1 MYDIIVKIYWGVYF
15 VQKADLDPLIFVPAR
30 ECAKAHSFLLSCP
43 TKILRKGKGLSIM
56 KKVVIIDGQGG
67 RMGRALVEEIQ
78 KLCPGQPLLALG
90 ANTTATAAMMKAG
103 AAMGATGENPV
114 LVACRDADLIIGPI
128 GIVIADS
135 LLGEITPA
143 MAAAIGQSR
152 AQKILIPVNGSSY
165 CRHILVGTQNLP
177 MNEYIHLAAEEAAAY
192 LNHI

>member
-1 MYDIIVKIYWGVYF
+1 
-15 VQKADLDPLIFVPAR
+15 
-30 ECAKAHSFLLSCP
+30 
-43 TKILRKGKGLSIM
+43 M
-56 KKVVIIDGQGG
+56 KLVVIDGQSG
-67 RMGRALVEEIQ
+67 RTGALLVERVRAAGLPLE
-78 KLCPGQPLLALG
+78 LLAVG
-90 ANTTATAAMMKAG
+90 TNAIATAAMMKAG
-103 AAMGATGENPV
+103 AQRGATGENPV

-152 AQKILIPVNGSSY
+152 AQKILIPVSGISY

>member
-1 MYDIIVKIYWGVYF
+1 
-15 VQKADLDPLIFVPAR
+15 
-30 ECAKAHSFLLSCP
+30 
-43 TKILRKGKGLSIM
+43 M

-128 GIVIADS
+128 GIVIADA
-135 LLGEITPA
+135 LLGEITPV
-143 MAAAIGQSR
+143 MAAAVCQSSATR
-152 AQKILIPVNGSSY
+152 VLIPVNHCENYIVGVPDQPIGS
-165 CRHILVGTQNLP
+165 LV
-177 MNEYIHLAAEEAAAY
+177 AAAVQKVKA
-192 LNHI
+192 LCAGEGC

>member
-1 MYDIIVKIYWGVYF
+1 
-15 VQKADLDPLIFVPAR
+15 
-30 ECAKAHSFLLSCP
+30 
-43 TKILRKGKGLSIM
+43 
-56 KKVVIIDGQGG
+56 
-67 RMGRALVEEIQ
+67 
-78 KLCPGQPLLALG
+78 
-90 ANTTATAAMMKAG
+90 
-103 AAMGATGENPV
+103 MGATGENPV

-152 AQKILIPVNGSSY
+152 AQKILIPVSGNSY

>member
-1 MYDIIVKIYWGVYF
+1 MNVLV
-15 VQKADLDPLIFVPAR
+15 
-30 ECAKAHSFLLSCP
+30 
-43 TKILRKGKGLSIM
+43 
-56 KKVVIIDGQGG
+56 IDGQGG
-67 RMGRALVEEIQ
+67 GLGRQLVAAISAA
-78 KLCPGQPLLALG
+78 CPEARLTAVGTNSLA
-90 ANTTATAAMMKAG
+90 TSAMLKAG
-103 AAMGATGENPV
+103 TVRAATGENAV
-114 LVACRDADLIIGPI
+114 VVNCRTADIIVGPI

-152 AQKILIPVNGSSY
+152 AQKILIPVSGSSY

>member
-1 MYDIIVKIYWGVYF
+1 
-15 VQKADLDPLIFVPAR
+15 
-30 ECAKAHSFLLSCP
+30 
-43 TKILRKGKGLSIM
+43 
-56 KKVVIIDGQGG
+56 
-67 RMGRALVEEIQ
+67 
-78 KLCPGQPLLALG
+78 
-90 ANTTATAAMMKAG
+90 
-103 AAMGATGENPV
+103 MGATGENPV
-114 LVACRDADLIIGPI
+114 LLACRDADLIIGPI

>member
-1 MYDIIVKIYWGVYF
+1 MCQGTFFFII
-15 VQKADLDPLIFVPAR
+15 
-30 ECAKAHSFLLSCP
+30 LSYENP
-43 TKILRKGKGLSIM
+43 TKRKGVAIR

-67 RMGRALVEEIQ
+67 RLGRALVEEIH

-152 AQKILIPVNGSSY
+152 AQKILIPVSGSSS
-165 CRHILVGTQNLP
+165 
-177 MNEYIHLAAEEAAAY
+177 
-192 LNHI
+192 